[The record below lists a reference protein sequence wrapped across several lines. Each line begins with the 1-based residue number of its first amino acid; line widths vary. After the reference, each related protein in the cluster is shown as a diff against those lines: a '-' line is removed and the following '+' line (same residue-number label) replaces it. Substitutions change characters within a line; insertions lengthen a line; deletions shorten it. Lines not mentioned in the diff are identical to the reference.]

1 MKRILTGITPSGYPH
16 LGNYI
21 GAIKPSLDLLDEKCE
36 SFLFIAD
43 LHAVIKVS
51 DPNKLEELSTAIAM
65 AWLASGLD
73 PNTTSFYR
81 QSDVPEIT
89 ELAWLLSCITEK
101 GLLNRAHAYKAAVDQ
116 NNESGK
122 KEMDEGISLGLFS
135 YPLLMASDILTPNA
149 THVPVGKDQQQH
161 LEITRDIAEK
171 FNNKYGKFF
180 NVPEAVIQ
188 NEKTVL
194 GTDGRKMSK
203 SYNNIIPLLSTEKE
217 LRKSVMKIVTNS
229 QEPGEKKEWKDNTLF
244 AIYSSFASVEKQEN
258 MKNLF
263 EDGIGWGDAKQKV
276 FEDLNQMLLP
286 IREKFMELS
295 NNKKFIEEIL
305 KSGAEKV
312 RLHTVPALKEV
323 KKLVGISRL

>member
-171 FNNKYGKFF
+171 FNSKYGKFF

-312 RLHTVPALKEV
+312 RLQTVPALKEV

>member
-21 GAIKPSLDLLDEKCE
+21 GAIKPSLDLLDKKCE

-51 DPNKLEELSTAIAM
+51 EPTKLEELSNAIAM

-73 PNTTSFYR
+73 PNTTNFYR

-116 NNESGK
+116 NNERGK

-171 FNNKYGKFF
+171 FNKKYGKYF

-203 SYNNIIPLLSTEKE
+203 SYNNIIPLLSAEKE

-263 EDGIGWGDAKQKV
+263 EDGIGWGEAKQKV
-276 FEDLNQMLLP
+276 FEDLNLVLLP
-286 IREKFMELS
+286 IREKFMDLN

-312 RLHTVPALKEV
+312 RSHTVPALKEV

>member
-51 DPNKLEELSTAIAM
+51 DPNKLEELSNAIAM

-171 FNNKYGKFF
+171 FNSKYGKFF

-203 SYNNIIPLLSTEKE
+203 SYNNIIPLLSNEKE
-217 LRKSVMKIVTNS
+217 LRRSVMKIVTNS

-312 RLHTVPALKEV
+312 RLQTVPALKEV

>member
-51 DPNKLEELSTAIAM
+51 DPKRLEELSNAIAM

-73 PNTTSFYR
+73 PNKTNFYR

-89 ELAWLLSCITEK
+89 ELAWLLSCIAEK

-116 NNESGK
+116 NNASGK

-171 FNNKYGKFF
+171 FNNKYGDFF

-188 NEKTVL
+188 DEKTVL
-194 GTDGRKMSK
+194 GTDGKKMSK
-203 SYNNIIPLLSTEKE
+203 SYNNIIPLLSTEQE
-217 LRKSVMKIVTNS
+217 LRKSVMRIVTNS
-229 QEPGEKKEWKDNTLF
+229 QKPGEKKDWKDNILF
-244 AIYSSFASVEKQEN
+244 SIYSSFTTEEKHEE
-258 MKNLF
+258 MKFLF

-276 FEDLNQMLLP
+276 FDELNLLLTP
-286 IREKFMELS
+286 IREKFAEQS
-295 NNKKFIEEIL
+295 NNKKYIEEIL

-312 RLHTVPALKEV
+312 RAQTIPTLKEV
-323 KKLVGISRL
+323 KRLVGISKL

>member
-171 FNNKYGKFF
+171 FNSKYGKFF

-203 SYNNIIPLLSTEKE
+203 SYNNIIPLLSNEKE

-305 KSGAEKV
+305 KSGAERV
-312 RLHTVPALKEV
+312 RLQTVPALKEV

>member
-51 DPNKLEELSTAIAM
+51 DPTKLEELSNAIGM

-171 FNNKYGKFF
+171 FNSKYGKFF

-203 SYNNIIPLLSTEKE
+203 SYNNIIPLLSNEKE

-312 RLHTVPALKEV
+312 RLQTVPALKEV

>member
-21 GAIKPSLDLLDEKCE
+21 GAIKPSLDLLDGKCE

-51 DPNKLEELSTAIAM
+51 DPKKLEELSNAIAM

-73 PNTTSFYR
+73 PNKTNFYR

-89 ELAWLLSCITEK
+89 ELAWLLSCIAEK

-171 FNNKYGKFF
+171 FNNKYG
-180 NVPEAVIQ
+180 NLTSEQ
-188 NEKTVL
+188 KTL
-194 GTDGRKMSK
+194 LREYINNISNTQKLKKYIHTEINSTSK
-203 SYNNIIPLLSTEKE
+203 SIRNLSKKVDDNIVSIKLNEVADQLQ
-217 LRKSVMKIVTNS
+217 LV
-229 QEPGEKKEWKDNTLF
+229 KKERKVKDKHML
-244 AIYSSFASVEKQEN
+244 SVLRAYDLVKEI
-258 MKNLF
+258 KN
-263 EDGIGWGDAKQKV
+263 V
-276 FEDLNQMLLP
+276 
-286 IREKFMELS
+286 
-295 NNKKFIEEIL
+295 
-305 KSGAEKV
+305 
-312 RLHTVPALKEV
+312 V
-323 KKLVGISRL
+323 K

>member
-51 DPNKLEELSTAIAM
+51 NPEKLKELSNGIAM

-73 PNTTSFYR
+73 PEKTNFYR
-81 QSDVPEIT
+81 QSDIPEIT

-101 GLLNRAHAYKAAVDQ
+101 GLLNRAHAYKAAVDT

-122 KEMDEGISLGLFS
+122 KDSDEGISMGLFS

-161 LEITRDIAEK
+161 LEITRDIADK
-171 FNNKYGKFF
+171 FNRKYGDFF
-180 NVPEAVIQ
+180 NIPEAVIKD
-188 NEKTVL
+188 EKTVL

-203 SYNNIIPLLSTEKE
+203 SYNNIIPLLAEEKE
-217 LRKSVMKIVTNS
+217 LKKSIMKIVTNS
-229 QEPGEKKEWKDNTLF
+229 QEPGEKKDWRDNTLF
-244 AIYSSFASVEKQEN
+244 SIYSSFTSKDQQEEMQN
-258 MKNLF
+258 MF
-263 EDGIGWGDAKQKV
+263 DDGIGWGDAKQKT
-276 FEDLNQMLLP
+276 FEELNKILTP
-286 IREKFMELS
+286 IREKYLELNS
-295 NNKKFIEEIL
+295 NQKHIEEIL

-312 RLHTVPALKEV
+312 REQTLPLVKEA
-323 KKLVGISRL
+323 KRLVGISKL

>member
-51 DPNKLEELSTAIAM
+51 DPDKLEELSNAIAM
-65 AWLASGLD
+65 GWLASGLD
-73 PNTTSFYR
+73 PHTTSFYR

-122 KEMDEGISLGLFS
+122 KEIDEGISLGLFS

-171 FNNKYGKFF
+171 FNSKYGKFF

-217 LRKSVMKIVTNS
+217 LRKSVMRIVTNS
-229 QEPGEKKEWKDNTLF
+229 QEPGEKKEWRDNTLF
-244 AIYSSFASVEKQEN
+244 VIYSSFASVEKQEN

-286 IREKFMELS
+286 IREKFIELS
-295 NNKKFIEEIL
+295 NNKKLIEETL

-312 RLHTVPALKEV
+312 RLHTVPVLKEV
-323 KKLVGISRL
+323 KKLVGIGRV

>member
-43 LHAVIKVS
+43 LHALIKVS
-51 DPNKLEELSTAIAM
+51 DPTKLEELSNAIAM

-73 PNTTSFYR
+73 PDRTIFYR

-171 FNNKYGKFF
+171 FNNKYGKYF

-217 LRKSVMKIVTNS
+217 LKKSVMKIVTNS

-258 MKNLF
+258 MKNF
-263 EDGIGWGDAKQKV
+263 FADGIGWGDAKQKV
-276 FEDLNQMLLP
+276 FEDLNLILLP

-305 KSGAEKV
+305 QSGAKKV
-312 RLHTVPALKEV
+312 RSHTLPALKEV

>member
-21 GAIKPSLDLLDEKCE
+21 GAIKPSLELLDEKCE

-43 LHAVIKVS
+43 LHALIKVS
-51 DPNKLEELSTAIAM
+51 NPDRLEELSEAIAL

-73 PNTTSFYR
+73 PNKTNFYR
-81 QSDVPEIT
+81 QSDVPEIP
-89 ELAWLLSCITEK
+89 ELAWILSCIAEK

-116 NNESGK
+116 NSESGK

-149 THVPVGKDQQQH
+149 THVPVGRDQQQH

-188 NEKTVL
+188 DKKTVL

-217 LRKSVMKIVTNS
+217 LKKSVMRIVTNS
-229 QEPGEKKEWKDNTLF
+229 LEPGEKKVWEDNTLF
-244 AIYSSFASVEKQEN
+244 SIYSSFASDKKQEE
-258 MKNLF
+258 MKFLF

-276 FEDLNQMLLP
+276 FDELNLLLTP
-286 IREKFMELS
+286 IREKFSEQS
-295 NNKKFIEEIL
+295 SNKKYIKEIL

-312 RLHTVPALKEV
+312 RAQTIPILKEV
-323 KKLVGISRL
+323 KKLVGISAL

>member
-21 GAIKPSLDLLDEKCE
+21 GAIKPSLDLLDENCE

-51 DPNKLEELSTAIAM
+51 DPERLNELSNSIAM

-73 PNTTSFYR
+73 PERTNFYR

-101 GLLNRAHAYKAAVDQ
+101 GLLNRAHAYKAAIDT

-122 KEMDEGISLGLFS
+122 KDIDEGISVGLFS

-161 LEITRDIAEK
+161 LEITRDIAAK
-171 FNNKYGKFF
+171 FN
-180 NVPEAVIQ
+180 
-188 NEKTVL
+188 
-194 GTDGRKMSK
+194 R
-203 SYNNIIPLLSTEKE
+203 
-217 LRKSVMKIVTNS
+217 
-229 QEPGEKKEWKDNTLF
+229 
-244 AIYSSFASVEKQEN
+244 
-258 MKNLF
+258 
-263 EDGIGWGDAKQKV
+263 
-276 FEDLNQMLLP
+276 
-286 IREKFMELS
+286 
-295 NNKKFIEEIL
+295 
-305 KSGAEKV
+305 
-312 RLHTVPALKEV
+312 
-323 KKLVGISRL
+323 

>member
-51 DPNKLEELSTAIAM
+51 DPNKLEELSNAIAM
-65 AWLASGLD
+65 AWLASGLNPD
-73 PNTTSFYR
+73 TTSFYR

-171 FNNKYGKFF
+171 FNSKYGKFF

-312 RLHTVPALKEV
+312 RLQTVPALKEV

>member
-21 GAIKPSLDLLDEKCE
+21 GAIKPSLNLLDEKCE

-43 LHAVIKVS
+43 LHAVIKIS
-51 DPNKLEELSTAIAM
+51 DPSKLEELSNAIAM

-73 PNTTSFYR
+73 PDTTNFYR

-171 FNNKYGKFF
+171 FNSKYGKFF

-217 LRKSVMKIVTNS
+217 LRKSVMRIVTNS
-229 QEPGEKKEWKDNTLF
+229 QEPGEKKEWRDNTLF
-244 AIYSSFASVEKQEN
+244 VIYSSFASVEKQEN

-263 EDGIGWGDAKQKV
+263 EDGISWGDAKQKV

>member
-312 RLHTVPALKEV
+312 RLQTVPALKDV

>member
-21 GAIKPSLDLLDEKCE
+21 GAIKPSLDLLDEKCK

-171 FNNKYGKFF
+171 FNSKYGKFF

-203 SYNNIIPLLSTEKE
+203 SYNNIIPLLSNEKE

-312 RLHTVPALKEV
+312 RLQTVPALKEV

>member
-21 GAIKPSLDLLDEKCE
+21 GAIKPSLDLLDKKSE

-51 DPNKLEELSTAIAM
+51 DPDRLEELSSAIAM

-73 PNTTSFYR
+73 PDTTNFYR

-101 GLLNRAHAYKAAVDQ
+101 GLLNRAHAYKAAMDQ

-122 KEMDEGISLGLFS
+122 KEIDEGISLGLFS

-171 FNNKYGKFF
+171 FNSKYGKFF

-217 LRKSVMKIVTNS
+217 LRKSVMRIVTNS
-229 QEPGEKKEWKDNTLF
+229 QEPGEKKEWRDNTLF
-244 AIYSSFASVEKQEN
+244 VIYSSFASVEKQEN

-286 IREKFMELS
+286 IREKFIELS
-295 NNKKFIEEIL
+295 NNKKLIEETL

-312 RLHTVPALKEV
+312 RLHTVPVLKEV
-323 KKLVGISRL
+323 KKLVGIGRV

>member
-43 LHAVIKVS
+43 LHAIIKVS
-51 DPNKLEELSTAIAM
+51 DPSKLDELSNAIAI

-122 KEMDEGISLGLFS
+122 KEMDEGISVGLFS

-188 NEKTVL
+188 NENTVL

-217 LRKSVMKIVTNS
+217 LRKSVMKIVRNS

-244 AIYSSFASVEKQEN
+244 AIYSSFASIEKQEV

-276 FEDLNQMLLP
+276 FEDLNFMLLP

-305 KSGAEKV
+305 KSGAERV
-312 RLHTVPALKEV
+312 RLHTAPALKEV

>member
-51 DPNKLEELSTAIAM
+51 DPNKLEELSNAIAM
-65 AWLASGLD
+65 AWLASGLNPD
-73 PNTTSFYR
+73 TTSFYR

-180 NVPEAVIQ
+180 NMPEAVIQ

>member
-51 DPNKLEELSTAIAM
+51 DPNKLEELSNAIAM

-73 PNTTSFYR
+73 PDTTSFYR

-312 RLHTVPALKEV
+312 RLHTLPALKEV

>member
-51 DPNKLEELSTAIAM
+51 DPNKLEELSNAIAM

-171 FNNKYGKFF
+171 FNSKYGKFF

-203 SYNNIIPLLSTEKE
+203 SYNNIIPLLSNEKE

-312 RLHTVPALKEV
+312 RLQTVPALKEV

>member
-51 DPNKLEELSTAIAM
+51 DPEKLKELSNGIAM

-73 PNTTSFYR
+73 PEKTNFYR
-81 QSDVPEIT
+81 QSDIPEIT

-101 GLLNRAHAYKAAVDQ
+101 GLLNRAHAYKAAVDT

-122 KEMDEGISLGLFS
+122 KDSDEGISIGLFS

-171 FNNKYGKFF
+171 FNRKYGDFF
-180 NVPEAVIQ
+180 NIPEAVIKD
-188 NEKTVL
+188 EKTVL

-203 SYNNIIPLLSTEKE
+203 SYNNIIPLLAEEKE
-217 LRKSVMKIVTNS
+217 LKKSIMKIVTNS
-229 QEPGEKKEWKDNTLF
+229 QEPGEKKDWRDNTLF
-244 AIYSSFASVEKQEN
+244 SIYSSFTSKDQQEEMQN
-258 MKNLF
+258 MF
-263 EDGIGWGDAKQKV
+263 GDGIGWGDAKQKT
-276 FEDLNQMLLP
+276 FEELNKILTP
-286 IREKFMELS
+286 IREKYLELNS
-295 NNKKFIEEIL
+295 NKKYIEEIL

-312 RLHTVPALKEV
+312 REQTLPLVKEA
-323 KKLVGISRL
+323 KRLVGISKL

>member
-171 FNNKYGKFF
+171 FNRKYGKFF

-203 SYNNIIPLLSTEKE
+203 SYNNIIPLLSNEKE

>member
-51 DPNKLEELSTAIAM
+51 DPKRLEELSNAIAM

-73 PNTTSFYR
+73 PNKTNFYR

-89 ELAWLLSCITEK
+89 ELAWLLSCIAEK

-116 NNESGK
+116 NNASGK

-171 FNNKYGKFF
+171 FNNKYGDFF

-188 NEKTVL
+188 DEKTVL
-194 GTDGRKMSK
+194 GTDGKKMSK
-203 SYNNIIPLLSTEKE
+203 SYNNIIPLLSTEQE
-217 LRKSVMKIVTNS
+217 LRKSVMRIVTNS
-229 QEPGEKKEWKDNTLF
+229 QEPGEKKDWKDNILF
-244 AIYSSFASVEKQEN
+244 SIYSSFTTEEKHEE
-258 MKNLF
+258 MKFLF

-276 FEDLNQMLLP
+276 FDELNLLLTP
-286 IREKFMELS
+286 IREKFAEQS
-295 NNKKFIEEIL
+295 SNKKYIEEIL

-312 RLHTVPALKEV
+312 RVQTIPTLKEV
-323 KKLVGISRL
+323 KRLVGISEL

>member
-21 GAIKPSLDLLDEKCE
+21 GAIKPSLDLLDKKSE

-51 DPNKLEELSTAIAM
+51 DPDRLEELSSAIAM

-73 PNTTSFYR
+73 PDTTNFYR

-122 KEMDEGISLGLFS
+122 KEIDEGISLGLFS

-171 FNNKYGKFF
+171 FNSKYGKFF

-217 LRKSVMKIVTNS
+217 LRKSVMRIVTNS
-229 QEPGEKKEWKDNTLF
+229 QEPGEKKEWRDNTLF
-244 AIYSSFASVEKQEN
+244 VIYSSFASVEKQEN

-286 IREKFMELS
+286 IREKFTELS
-295 NNKKFIEEIL
+295 NNKKLIEETL

-312 RLHTVPALKEV
+312 RLHTLPALKEV
-323 KKLVGISRL
+323 KKLVGIGRV

>member
-51 DPNKLEELSTAIAM
+51 DPKRLEELSNAIAM

-73 PNTTSFYR
+73 PNKTNFYR

-89 ELAWLLSCITEK
+89 ELAWLLSCIAEK

-171 FNNKYGKFF
+171 FNNKYGNFF

-188 NEKTVL
+188 DEKTVL

-229 QEPGEKKEWKDNTLF
+229 QEPGEKKVWKDNTLF
-244 AIYSSFASVEKQEN
+244 SIYSSFATEEKQKE

-263 EDGIGWGDAKQKV
+263 EDGIGWGDAKQIV
-276 FEDLNQMLLP
+276 FEDLNVMLLP
-286 IREKFMELS
+286 IRENFNEYI
-295 NNKKFIEEIL
+295 NNKKYIEEIL

-312 RLHTVPALKEV
+312 RAQTVPILKEV
-323 KKLVGISRL
+323 KKLVGISAL

>member
-73 PNTTSFYR
+73 PNATSFYR

-171 FNNKYGKFF
+171 FNSKYGKFF

-203 SYNNIIPLLSTEKE
+203 SYNNIIPLLSNEKE

-305 KSGAEKV
+305 KSGAERV
-312 RLHTVPALKEV
+312 RLQTVPALKEV

>member
-171 FNNKYGKFF
+171 FNSKYGKFF

-217 LRKSVMKIVTNS
+217 LRKSVMRIVTNS
-229 QEPGEKKEWKDNTLF
+229 QEPGEKKEWRDNTLF
-244 AIYSSFASVEKQEN
+244 VIYSSFASVEKQEN

-312 RLHTVPALKEV
+312 RLQTVPALKEV

>member
-101 GLLNRAHAYKAAVDQ
+101 GLLNRAHAYKAAMDQ

-122 KEMDEGISLGLFS
+122 KEIDEGISLGLFS

-171 FNNKYGKFF
+171 FNSKYGKFF

-203 SYNNIIPLLSTEKE
+203 SYNNIIPLLSNEKE

-263 EDGIGWGDAKQKV
+263 EDGIGWGEAKQKV

-312 RLHTVPALKEV
+312 RLQTVPALKEV